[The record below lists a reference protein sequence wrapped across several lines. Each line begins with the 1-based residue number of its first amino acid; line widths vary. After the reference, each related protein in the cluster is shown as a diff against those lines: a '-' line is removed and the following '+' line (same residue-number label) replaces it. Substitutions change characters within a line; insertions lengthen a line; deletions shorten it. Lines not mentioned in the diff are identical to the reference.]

1 MYGSRARIG
10 YTSPPSATEV
20 FPYEFYRIVP
30 LGVTLVLH
38 TLPLIDR
45 TSEEVDRSYDHS
57 IRIAKVM
64 GRAGIDIMVFGGLP
78 IVVSRGFANAE
89 ELRRTMEAELG
100 IPVITSASA
109 QQEALTALGARKVG
123 IVQPYGD
130 DHGARHMAYVREFGC
145 EPTGVIGLDARFI
158 ELGKVSLDQV
168 YQAARALMRAHP
180 ETDTLHIYCPNLGT
194 AGVTERIE
202 REFGV
207 NVVASLQA
215 IVWNALRHAGIDDR
229 IPGFGRLLAEH

>member
-1 MYGSRARIG
+1 MYGWRARIG

-20 FPYEFYRIVP
+20 FPYEFYKIVP
-30 LGVTLVLH
+30 DGVTLVVH

-57 IRIAKVM
+57 LRIAKVM
-64 GRAGIDIMVFGGLP
+64 GRAGIDLMVFGGLP

-89 ELRRTMEAELG
+89 ELRRAMAAELG

-109 QQEALTALGARKVG
+109 QQEALTVLGARKVG
-123 IVQPYGD
+123 IIQPYGE
-130 DHGARHMAYVREFGC
+130 DHGARHMKYVREFGC
-145 EPTGVIGLDARFI
+145 EPTGVVGLGATFI

-168 YQAARALMRAHP
+168 YEAACTLMHAHP
-180 ETDTLHIYCPNLGT
+180 ETDTIHIYCPHLAT

-202 REFGV
+202 RDFGV
-207 NVVASLQA
+207 TVVTSLQA
-215 IVWNALRHAGIDDR
+215 IVWNALRHAGIDNR
-229 IPGFGRLLAEH
+229 VAGFGRLLAEF